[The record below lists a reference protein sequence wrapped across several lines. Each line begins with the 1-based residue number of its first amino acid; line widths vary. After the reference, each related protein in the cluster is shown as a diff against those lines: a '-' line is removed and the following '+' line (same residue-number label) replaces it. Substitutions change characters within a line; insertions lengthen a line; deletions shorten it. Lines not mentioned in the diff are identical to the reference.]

1 MDSAKYGGV
10 VGQRKLSCAAT
21 GKGSMS
27 KVSPGLWWWHEK
39 ICKIRCITLICSMV
53 IVISN
58 SHRGSTDSIPGGSQ
72 IYSAFLSRNWRV
84 KTMGRRITRL
94 CAGGINWLLEN
105 EGNWDGLLTAKTRSA
120 RGVSYQP
127 AWLLVMCGSLVYLV
141 ADGLRPSVLWHL
153 MIVLGGSVDVF
164 LTLWV
169 WFYL

>member
-58 SHRGSTDSIPGGSQ
+58 SHRGSTDSIPGGESN
-72 IYSAFLSRNWRV
+72 IFCLFVPKLACKN
-84 KTMGRRITRL
+84 
-94 CAGGINWLLEN
+94 
-105 EGNWDGLLTAKTRSA
+105 DGEEDHKVVCR
-120 RGVSYQP
+120 
-127 AWLLVMCGSLVYLV
+127 
-141 ADGLRPSVLWHL
+141 WHQ
-153 MIVLGGSVDVF
+153 
-164 LTLWV
+164 LTLGE
-169 WFYL
+169 

>member
-1 MDSAKYGGV
+1 M
-10 VGQRKLSCAAT
+10 GQRKLSCAAT

-94 CAGGINWLLEN
+94 CAGGIN
-105 EGNWDGLLTAKTRSA
+105 
-120 RGVSYQP
+120 
-127 AWLLVMCGSLVYLV
+127 
-141 ADGLRPSVLWHL
+141 
-153 MIVLGGSVDVF
+153 
-164 LTLWV
+164 
-169 WFYL
+169 